1 MYPTI
6 SHLLHDLFG
15 IPFFPLPIQ
24 TFGFFVAM
32 AFLVAGFFL
41 SKELMRYEA
50 MGVIKATKIK
60 VLKNKAINSSDFMW
74 ALATGFILGYKI
86 FPIFTDYYAFTDD
99 PQTAILSTQ
108 GSFLGAIIGMVI
120 LGGYK
125 YYEKQKLAGKKEYTA
140 DELLRPHHLSGN
152 ILMIAAISGILG
164 AKLFHNLENIDQLI
178 ANPIEALFSFSGLT
192 FYGGLIAGIVSVSY
206 YVKKHGIGLITIADI
221 TAPPVM
227 LAYGVGRIG
236 CQMSGDGDWGIN
248 NLNPKPDWMASLPD
262 WMWSYTYP
270 NNVIGAGVPIDGCV
284 GKYCNEL
291 ANPVYPTPFYEAIL
305 GVLLFLFLWNLR
317 KKIRVPGMLFSIY
330 LIVNGLER
338 FFIEKIRINNKLFGM
353 DITQAELI
361 AAGLVLMGIIGVFY
375 FKKRHQNAHPTV

>member
-6 SHLLHDLFG
+6 SHLLYDVFG
-15 IPFFPLPIQ
+15 IPYFPLPIQ

-41 SKELMRYEA
+41 SKELKRYEN

-60 VLKNKAINSSDFMW
+60 VIKNKAITSQDYIQS
-74 ALATGFILGYKI
+74 AVVGFIFGYKI
-86 FPIFTDYYAFTDD
+86 SLIPIDYYAFVED
-99 PQTAILSTQ
+99 PQSAILSLE
-108 GSFLGAIIGMVI
+108 GNVMGGFVGMA
-120 LGGYK
+120 LLLLHK
-125 YYEKQKLAGKKEYTA
+125 YYEKQKLAGKKEYIA

-164 AKLFHNLENIDQLI
+164 AKLFHNLENIDELI
-178 ANPIEALFSFSGLT
+178 ADPIGALFSFSGLT

-206 YVKKHGIGLITIADI
+206 YVKKHGIKLITIADI

-227 LAYGVGRIG
+227 LAYGIGRIG
-236 CQMSGDGDWGIN
+236 CQMSGDGDWGID
-248 NLNPKPDWMASLPD
+248 NLNPKPNWMASLPD

-270 NNVIGAGVPIDGCV
+270 NNVIEAGIPIDGCV
-284 GKYCNEL
+284 GKYCREL

-317 KKIRVPGMLFSIY
+317 KKISIPGVLFSVY

-375 FKKRHQNAHPTV
+375 FRKKHQHSNPTV